1 LTVEAAC
8 KRFRISDQCCPKD
21 EIEMRYMLLRMSEMD
36 MKSGEIDLKLQQRA
50 LRSGDDFSSRNAVFS
65 SSHLQKNHELDLNR
79 RKIQ

>member
-1 LTVEAAC
+1 
-8 KRFRISDQCCPKD
+8 
-21 EIEMRYMLLRMSEMD
+21 MLLRMSEMD